1 MRLGFADP
9 SDRVL
14 NAPERQDA
22 IAALFWPPTR
32 AMRADPRFLPLVER
46 LVLMDNWRAT
56 KT

>member
-9 SDRVL
+9 RDRVL